1 MLKNK
6 RKILHPS
13 SAAVGEMVITVLLK
27 GIRQN
32 YSEELET
39 STEEGPALAE
49 GWREPMCPS
58 RFPSPSPRLPS
69 ALPLSSIPLLPSST
83 ANPRA

>member
-13 SAAVGEMVITVLLK
+13 SAAVREMVITVLLK

-32 YSEELET
+32 YNEELET

-58 RFPSPSPRLPS
+58 RFPHRPLFASPALCPPSVLPPTSPQFNS
-69 ALPLSSIPLLPSST
+69 
-83 ANPRA
+83 